1 MRCFP
6 GTCSNKT
13 ALLAPFTEATMM
25 SMQMF
30 LATAICFCL
39 GETEQKTMVSKEAE
53 RRSEIISGLGDE
65 EELGETQGI

>member
-1 MRCFP
+1 
-6 GTCSNKT
+6 
-13 ALLAPFTEATMM
+13 MM